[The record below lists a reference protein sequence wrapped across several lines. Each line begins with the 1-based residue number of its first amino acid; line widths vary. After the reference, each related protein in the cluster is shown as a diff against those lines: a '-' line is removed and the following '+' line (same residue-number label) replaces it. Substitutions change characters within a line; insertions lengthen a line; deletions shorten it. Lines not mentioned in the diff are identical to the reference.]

1 MFTLTRLQTPPP
13 ESIKSQILQMVVD
26 YFTDISQV
34 ALPPSN
40 PLYNLYQ
47 YGVGYEVHLYLE
59 AMDGSK
65 GIPAELIVALDDEDP
80 SQVLGFVL
88 YLPARDDAQACA
100 VAYMAVKADRRRQG
114 VARAMLA
121 RMFEHYP
128 HAELACSAGK
138 VPYFEAMGFQVLAA
152 RGPQV
157 LMNTRD
163 HGTDGLIAV
172 IDVAPIY
179 SSKEV
184 RQIHAYL
191 LQQHGRK
198 AMAEAEKKR
207 DRHLDQLTRQAS
219 ALVQERLG

>member
-13 ESIKSQILQMVVD
+13 ESIRSQILQMVVD

-34 ALPPSN
+34 ALPASN

-59 AMDGSK
+59 AMEGSK
-65 GIPAELIVALDDEDP
+65 GIAVELIVALDDEDP

-88 YLPARDDAQACA
+88 YLPATDDPQACA
-100 VAYMAVKADRRRQG
+100 LAYMAVRADRRRKG
-114 VARAMLA
+114 IARAMLG
-121 RMFEHYP
+121 RMLDHFP
-128 HAELACSAGK
+128 HAELACAPGK
-138 VPYFEAMGFQVLAA
+138 VSYFEAMGFQVLAA

-179 SSKEV
+179 SSTEV

-207 DRHLDQLTRQAS
+207 DRHLDQMTRQAS
-219 ALVQERLG
+219 ALVLERLG

>member
-65 GIPAELIVALDDEDP
+65 GIPAELVVALDDEDP

>member
-1 MFTLTRLQTPPP
+1 MFTLTCLQTPPP

-65 GIPAELIVALDDEDP
+65 GIPAELVVALDDEDP

-163 HGTDGLIAV
+163 HSTDGLIAV

>member
-157 LMNTRD
+157 LMNPRD